1 MEARP
6 CGAYHDGA
14 SLLYLDAW
22 RIGGSPAPAPPEP
35 AVRSGRPEGGPLS
48 ADQTLQDALHRLRE
62 GGDAEACFAVLDA
75 RLRPRLLAYFRADA
89 ASREEADDLAQKTLA
104 RVVRGVAGL
113 RAEESF
119 MAWLF
124 TIARNVRR
132 TALGHRRRAALVIAG
147 SIEMAGDPKDPRP
160 TPLED
165 GLEAERLAALRTAI
179 EQLPRQQRQCLLLRF
194 DRELSYEDLAATLG
208 LSVHTVRNHLAL
220 ARKSLRRVLG
230 AAGSEGREP

>member
-1 MEARP
+1 MV
-6 CGAYHDGA
+6 
-14 SLLYLDAW
+14 AW
-22 RIGGSPAPAPPEP
+22 RIGGSPVEALPEP
-35 AVRSGRPEGGPLS
+35 DVRGSGLPEGAPVS
-48 ADQTLQDALHRLRE
+48 ADEALQDAVRRLRA
-62 GGDAEACFAVLDA
+62 GGEAEEWFAVLDA

-89 ASREEADDLAQKTLA
+89 ASREDAEDLAQHTLA
-104 RVVRGVAGL
+104 RVLQGVGRL

-160 TPLED
+160 TPLEH

-179 EQLPRQQRQCLLLRF
+179 EQLPRQQRQCLLRRF

-220 ARKSLRRVLG
+220 ARKSLRRALV